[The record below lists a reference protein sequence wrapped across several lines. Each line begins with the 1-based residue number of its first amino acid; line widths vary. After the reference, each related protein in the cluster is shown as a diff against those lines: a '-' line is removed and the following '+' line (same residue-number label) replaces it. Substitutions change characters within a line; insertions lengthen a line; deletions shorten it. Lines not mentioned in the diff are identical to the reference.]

1 MDTPAAGHVTAER
14 GNNVITYALLATVV
28 LVATIFAFSSNALP
42 NHWYGVFK
50 TAHLIFAVAWIGGG
64 VLVTI
69 LGLRAQRETDPG
81 AVVTIARQAAFA
93 GEKIFAPAGLVVFVM
108 GIAMMINTNWGWG
121 SFWIDAGLVGY
132 ALTFVT
138 GIAVLS
144 PLAKKIEA
152 SAEHNGPEH
161 PETIALVD
169 RVLLIAR
176 FDVAVLLLVIADM
189 ATKPFS

>member
-1 MDTPAAGHVTAER
+1 MDTPATDTAAPTRAG
-14 GNNVITYALLATVV
+14 GNLTYALLAVV
-28 LVATIFAFSSNALP
+28 VVVSAIFAFSTNALP
-42 NHWYGVFK
+42 NHWYAVFK
-50 TAHLIFAVAWIGGG
+50 TVHVVFAVAWIGGG
-64 VLVTI
+64 LLLTI

-81 AVVTIARQAAFA
+81 AVVTVARQAAFA

-121 SFWIDAGLVGY
+121 TFWVVAGLIGY

-152 SAEHNGPEH
+152 AAEHNGPEH
-161 PETIALVD
+161 PETIALID
-169 RVLLIAR
+169 RILLIAR
-176 FDVAVLLLVIADM
+176 VDVAVLLLVIVDM
-189 ATKPFS
+189 VTKPFS